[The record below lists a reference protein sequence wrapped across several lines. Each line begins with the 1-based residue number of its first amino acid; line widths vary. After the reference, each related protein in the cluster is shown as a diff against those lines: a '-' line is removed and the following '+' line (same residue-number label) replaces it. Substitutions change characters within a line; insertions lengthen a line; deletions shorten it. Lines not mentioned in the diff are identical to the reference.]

1 MLTKTVIDFF
11 LETDHIESGKK
22 PIQSSN
28 LYRFLQPVYQ
38 TKLDNFHSQNV
49 KISYLKQ
56 IYRYEEYEVTS
67 FFLQNVWKFFYFNYK
82 TNILDKEQKCKDAYL
97 AKQNRQWFQ
106 YDTMYTL
113 EVGLYPFIIS
123 FVLNKYHK
131 EFELPEYLSV
141 FVYEESDLAENT
153 TLMTLNLMISRMN
166 YILHGRYLPIVLT
179 YTTFDHATTTVYLPR
194 LTQLDVCFWHVI
206 PINSNGD
213 GIENMMELTT
223 GAFENYKD
231 YLSSQQ
237 KNKFTIIT
245 SNCNQDIQKNYGTCA
260 SWSLFLALH
269 FLSDYDIYVSKAFQR
284 HPDTEPE
291 TSLQFQ
297 RTSDAIDEFCQ
308 NLAEH
313 NATKTFAMK
322 KYNEVISDFEAA
334 NFCSQV
340 EMDKHL
346 QQMGKPQSW
355 ESMLSMIFDD
365 HDGSVFKHLKLFTTI
380 FSTMKQMRDR
390 VIKNAFDDFD
400 EPRTISDEIRQGQK
414 LVDEFTYKL
423 QQTANIFGKN
433 EITEEKIAPDDDDDV
448 DVEADFEQKML
459 VEKQVLIEEKEHELD
474 RLRGIEKRKIKI
486 TLLPMKTQS
495 RNVDIVIDNL
505 EGEIIVLKRK
515 FAKNW
520 NNLKSMFSSDQD
532 GLASMH
538 EFQEKW
544 FEIWTAE
551 RLQEFLEDI
560 DNLEKQIRIEDQKN
574 KYNQFILLDNPDEA
588 TIELVREKISQT
600 NNKKEDLKL
609 KKRNKIRGYEE
620 LLAKSKTLFQ
630 RYKDFESRILLNPIV
645 RRVRYASDGDGG
657 GGQPSVSKRQ
667 KHESAVG
674 VNGDDDVDAD

>member
-1 MLTKTVIDFF
+1 
-11 LETDHIESGKK
+11 
-22 PIQSSN
+22 
-28 LYRFLQPVYQ
+28 
-38 TKLDNFHSQNV
+38 
-49 KISYLKQ
+49 
-56 IYRYEEYEVTS
+56 
-67 FFLQNVWKFFYFNYK
+67 
-82 TNILDKEQKCKDAYL
+82 
-97 AKQNRQWFQ
+97 
-106 YDTMYTL
+106 
-113 EVGLYPFIIS
+113 
-123 FVLNKYHK
+123 
-131 EFELPEYLSV
+131 
-141 FVYEESDLAENT
+141 
-153 TLMTLNLMISRMN
+153 
-166 YILHGRYLPIVLT
+166 
-179 YTTFDHATTTVYLPR
+179 
-194 LTQLDVCFWHVI
+194 
-206 PINSNGD
+206 
-213 GIENMMELTT
+213 
-223 GAFENYKD
+223 
-231 YLSSQQ
+231 
-237 KNKFTIIT
+237 
-245 SNCNQDIQKNYGTCA
+245 
-260 SWSLFLALH
+260 
-269 FLSDYDIYVSKAFQR
+269 
-284 HPDTEPE
+284 
-291 TSLQFQ
+291 
-297 RTSDAIDEFCQ
+297 
-308 NLAEH
+308 
-313 NATKTFAMK
+313 
-322 KYNEVISDFEAA
+322 
-334 NFCSQV
+334 
-340 EMDKHL
+340 
-346 QQMGKPQSW
+346 
-355 ESMLSMIFDD
+355 
-365 HDGSVFKHLKLFTTI
+365 
-380 FSTMKQMRDR
+380 
-390 VIKNAFDDFD
+390 
-400 EPRTISDEIRQGQK
+400 
-414 LVDEFTYKL
+414 
-423 QQTANIFGKN
+423 
-433 EITEEKIAPDDDDDV
+433 
-448 DVEADFEQKML
+448 ML